1 MGKIKA
7 LTVVFAAGL
16 LSVSADAQ
24 TRYEYAQVV
33 EANPIYQIVELSEPS
48 EQCWQEEVLT
58 ERSSRGGSNTPV
70 VLSTI
75 IGGAIG
81 NAVGSRKSNQRVG
94 AVLGAV
100 LGHSIGRDIV
110 RSNGRRTVESE
121 IVERCKTVYETVQE
135 ERLVGYQVTYLY
147 EGEER
152 TIRTESN
159 PGEQLKLRVSVQPV
173 L

>member
-1 MGKIKA
+1 MLKIKA
-7 LTVVFAAGL
+7 LTLVVAGGI
-16 LSVSADAQ
+16 LSATASAQ
-24 TRYEYAQVV
+24 TTYEYAQVV
-33 EANPIYQIVELSEPS
+33 QANPIYQIVELSEPS
-48 EQCWQEEVLT
+48 EQCWQEEVII

-70 VLSTI
+70 VVSTI

-81 NAVGSRKSNQRVG
+81 NAVGSNKSNQRVG

-110 RSNGRRTVESE
+110 RNNRRSRTDSE

-152 TIRTESN
+152 TIRTDSD
-159 PGEQLKLRVSVQPV
+159 PGEQIKLRVSVQPV

>member
-1 MGKIKA
+1 MLKIKA
-7 LTVVFAAGL
+7 LTLVLAGGI
-16 LSVSADAQ
+16 LSATASAQ
-24 TRYEYAQVV
+24 TTYEYAQVLQ
-33 EANPIYQIVELSEPS
+33 ANPIYQIVELSEPS
-48 EQCWQEEVLT
+48 EQCWQEEVII

-70 VLSTI
+70 VVSTI

-81 NAVGSRKSNQRVG
+81 NAVGSNKSNQRVG

-110 RSNGRRTVESE
+110 RSNRRSHTDSE

-135 ERLVGYQVTYLY
+135 ERLMGYQVTYLY

-152 TIRTESN
+152 TIRTDSD
-159 PGEQLKLRVSVQPV
+159 PGEQIKLRVSVQPV

>member
-1 MGKIKA
+1 MLKIKA
-7 LTVVFAAGL
+7 LTLVLAGGI
-16 LSVSADAQ
+16 LSATASAQ
-24 TRYEYAQVV
+24 TTYEYAQVV
-33 EANPIYQIVELSEPS
+33 QANPIYQIVELSEPS
-48 EQCWQEEVLT
+48 EQCWQEEVII

-70 VLSTI
+70 VVSTI

-81 NAVGSRKSNQRVG
+81 NAVGSNKSNQRVG

-110 RSNGRRTVESE
+110 RNNRRSRTDSE

-152 TIRTESN
+152 TIRTDSD
-159 PGEQLKLRVSVQPV
+159 PGEQIKLRVSVQPV

>member
-1 MGKIKA
+1 MKKVNA
-7 LTVVFAAGL
+7 LTVLLASGVF
-16 LSVSADAQ
+16 SVTANAE

-33 EANPIYQIVELSEPS
+33 EANPIYQVVELSEPS
-48 EQCWQEEVLT
+48 QQCWQEEVSV

-81 NAVGSRKSNQRVG
+81 NAVGSSKSNQRVG

-110 RSNGRRTVESE
+110 ASNRRNRVDSE

-135 ERLVGYQVTYLY
+135 ERLMGYQVIYLF

-152 TIRTESN
+152 TVRTESD
-159 PGEQLKLRVSVQPV
+159 PGEQIKLRVSVQPV

>member
-1 MGKIKA
+1 MNKIEA
-7 LTVVFAAGL
+7 LAVVLASGIMSMAAN
-16 LSVSADAQ
+16 AE

-33 EANPIYQIVELSEPS
+33 EANPIYQLVELSEPS
-48 EQCWQEEVLT
+48 EQCWQEEVIV

-70 VLSTI
+70 VVSTI

-81 NAVGSRKSNQRVG
+81 NAVGSNKSNQRVG

-110 RSNGRRTVESE
+110 RSNRRSSVDSE

-135 ERLVGYQVTYLY
+135 ERLVGYQVTYLFD
-147 EGEER
+147 GEER
-152 TIRTESN
+152 TIRTETD
-159 PGEQLKLRVSVQPV
+159 PGEQIKLRVSVQPV

>member
-58 ERSSRGGSNTPV
+58 ERSSRRGSNTPV